1 MTHLKDLNDQLIIK
15 TLRREVK
22 SFQLHWKNHWRISYV
37 PNHQIWWNYIHVI
50 GTSMSFSF

>member
-37 PNHQIWWNYIHVI
+37 PNHQIWWNYIHV
-50 GTSMSFSF
+50 